1 MRHKLSIITVALC
14 AALMCGCF
22 KDVIDYTNF
31 NTAIYE
37 QATTTGSYV
46 RATDV
51 EMYAYAVD
59 TTEWRIASYEDA
71 LAHRITNKT
80 TGEVLTEPDAYGS
93 FNPSDEYQ
101 SSIRLDAPISM
112 LVVVSSQTGTYR
124 GSLFQKDLH
133 RRQVEVF
140 RQKIIGL
147 GCQILERIPVHAF
160 RTRYRYHQLA
170 VF

>member
-93 FNPSDEYQ
+93 FNPSNEYQ

-112 LVVVSSQTGTYR
+112 LVVVCPESKIYGYRNYELPENLASVDTKLYIALWRQTHNIAGW
-124 GSLFQKDLH
+124 
-133 RRQVEVF
+133 
-140 RQKIIGL
+140 
-147 GCQILERIPVHAF
+147 RIVNEFYTPP
-160 RTRYRYHQLA
+160 TKE
-170 VF
+170 